1 MESDRGG
8 RKAGFPRQ
16 VNDACDRA
24 SWNGT
29 IRRTRL
35 TDTAPL
41 RSGRHDVQSGHG
53 ASGEVELC
61 GLSAVRNDEV
71 DGTEDARGLGLN
83 FVEILHLEAVSVFG
97 DEEFVVVRRK
107 RGPGI
112 DSSVVDADL
121 DVVLARF
128 EEF

>member
-16 VNDACDRA
+16 VNDACDDA
-24 SWNGT
+24 SWNGK
-29 IRRTRL
+29 IWRTRL
-35 TDTAPL
+35 RDPAKEIIQWSFTPL
-41 RSGRHDVQSGHG
+41 RSGRDDVQPGHG

-83 FVEILHLEAVSVFG
+83 FVEILPLE
-97 DEEFVVVRRK
+97 
-107 RGPGI
+107 
-112 DSSVVDADL
+112 
-121 DVVLARF
+121 
-128 EEF
+128 

>member
-1 MESDRGG
+1 MAHSSQGYREEIIQWS
-8 RKAGFPRQ
+8 F
-16 VNDACDRA
+16 
-24 SWNGT
+24 T
-29 IRRTRL
+29 
-35 TDTAPL
+35 PL
-41 RSGRHDVQSGHG
+41 RSGRDDVQPGHG

-71 DGTEDARGLGLN
+71 DGAEDARGLGLN